1 MLVMTYSEARQNLS
15 ALLDRSKK
23 DGSVLI
29 RRADGSQFKVIP
41 EQSDTSPFE
50 GVKTLANIRQ
60 EILFSV
66 LRESRE
72 E

>member
-1 MLVMTYSEARQNLS
+1 MTYSEARQNLS
-15 ALLDRSKK
+15 TLLDKSKK

-29 RRADGSQFKVIP
+29 RRADGSQFKVVP
-41 EQSDTSPFE
+41 EQSDKSPFE

-60 EILFSV
+60 EILISV